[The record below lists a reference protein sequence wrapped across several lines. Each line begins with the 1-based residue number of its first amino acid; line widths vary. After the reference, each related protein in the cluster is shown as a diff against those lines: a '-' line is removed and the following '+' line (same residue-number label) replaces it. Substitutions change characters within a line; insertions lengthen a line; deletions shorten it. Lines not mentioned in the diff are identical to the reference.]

1 MSTMDK
7 PELRVAIAQINL
19 LVGDME
25 GNARRIAEVLREAR
39 DTLKAHV
46 LVTPELALTGYPP
59 EDLLLRPGMYE
70 RIQRSLHTLQQQVTG
85 IDLLLGYP
93 RGKDRCPCAQG

>member
-1 MSTMDK
+1 MSVAYRS
-7 PELRVAIAQINL
+7 ELRVAVAQINL

-25 GNARRIAEVLREAR
+25 GNARRIVEAMHEAR
-39 DTLKAHV
+39 DVLKADV

-70 RIQRSLHTLQQQVTG
+70 RIERALLQVQQQVKG

-93 RGKDRCPCAQG
+93 